1 MPYCGGEAYLVNQ
14 VLNPCSDISAI
25 MAEVAN
31 IPSPCKS
38 NLEYG
43 LMKAGL
49 SSWHALLLATGL
61 SRKMYTSGGRGQ
73 QQEGWRRS
81 ICGKRQESMAVAA
94 AQTGA
99 ALYGNRSSTHRAVQ
113 AAGRAPAT
121 GRGEGS
127 EPPVTPLLPHPPARL
142 GTSFVPHTHSSTI
155 P

>member
-1 MPYCGGEAYLVNQ
+1 VNQ

-61 SRKMYTSGGRGQ
+61 SRKMYTSGGGQ
-73 QQEGWRRS
+73 GQEGWRNFAWFE
-81 ICGKRQESMAVAA
+81 GQQGGQQEVQGS
-94 AQTGA
+94 
-99 ALYGNRSSTHRAVQ
+99 SSTACSSSSQQQVEGQAHTALSAAVT
-113 AAGRAPAT
+113 AT
-121 GRGEGS
+121 GTRKGG
-127 EPPVTPLLPHPPARL
+127 
-142 GTSFVPHTHSSTI
+142 
-155 P
+155 